1 MITLS
6 QRTERRKVMPMTM
19 TKDSGEAAQVNALH
33 ARLLGLHKML
43 LDLVR
48 AEYEREHGPVGGPG
62 PLLQLVTQDPAF
74 AWLRPL
80 SMLLV
85 EMDDADEVARAGGV
99 RALVDAVFRPGNVF
113 SDRYQGVMTSR
124 PEVARAHAEAMRML
138 EALPPRPVAAVETP

>member
-1 MITLS
+1 VITLLPPGD
-6 QRTERRKVMPMTM
+6 RRKV
-19 TKDSGEAAQVNALH
+19 AAMQKVSSDATRANVNALH
-33 ARLLGLHKML
+33 ARLLELHKIL

-62 PLLQLVTQDPAF
+62 ALLQLVTQDPAF

-99 RALVDAVFRPGNVF
+99 RPLVEALFRPGNVF
-113 SDRYQGVMTSR
+113 SDRYQDVMASAPAVTS
-124 PEVARAHAEAMRML
+124 AHAEAMRL
-138 EALPPRPVAAVETP
+138 LDALPPKSDATTPVS